1 MIKLLLSLLLKI
13 VRRLFWLSQWTFSL
27 SLLLWYPLRWW
38 PGDRLWPLQF
48 LNYFMPWLL
57 AGLIPALVVAG
68 LARRKWLAAF
78 LAVPTLLISF
88 TYAPLFLPRPSYALA
103 DHSPLTV
110 MSYNIWGHNRN
121 MNAVVSLI
129 QQKQPDLV
137 LLQEA
142 GPYQVIM
149 LKKRLADIYPEG
161 QAYFNYE
168 PGMRQAIISRFPMT
182 PLPGDY
188 SQGRAQKAIVETPA
202 GPVTVWNIH
211 FVQPQDWSRHRRE
224 SLNLSKAV
232 AAVETPLIVGGD
244 FNTTDQAEAYQWIN
258 RHLANAHWEAGW
270 GFGFSFPS
278 PRRTRVKEIP
288 IPMPMIRI
296 DHIFYSPHFLARQAY
311 TVSASGGSDHFPVI
325 AELSLIN
332 HHEDQ

>member
-13 VRRLFWLSQWTFSL
+13 RWLFWLSQWIFGL

-38 PGDRLWPLQF
+38 PGDRLWPGQL

-57 AGLIPALVVAG
+57 AGLIPALVLAG
-68 LARRKWLAAF
+68 LARRKWLAAL

-88 TYAPLFLPRPSYALA
+88 TYAPLFLPRPSYVLA
-103 DHSPLTV
+103 GHGSFTV

-121 MNAVVSLI
+121 MEEVISLI
-129 QQKQPDLV
+129 QQKQPDLI

-149 LKKRLADIYPEG
+149 LKKSLADFYPEG
-161 QAYFNYE
+161 HAHFSYE
-168 PGMRQAIISRFPMT
+168 PGMRQAVVSRFPMT

-188 SQGRAQKAIVETPA
+188 SQGRAQKARVETPA
-202 GPVTVWNIH
+202 GPVTIWNVH
-211 FVQPQDWSRHRRE
+211 LVQPQDWSRHRQE
-224 SLNLSKAV
+224 SLNLSKAI
-232 AAVETPLIVGGD
+232 AALETPLIVGGD
-244 FNTTDQAEAYQWIN
+244 FNTTDQAEAYWLIN

-278 PRRTRVKEIP
+278 SRRPVKRIP
-288 IPMPMIRI
+288 VPVPMIRI
-296 DHIFYSPHFLARQAY
+296 DHIFYSHHFLAHQAY
-311 TVSASGGSDHFPVI
+311 TVATSGGSDHFPVM